1 MKHLIITIS
10 YNSFAIPYTE
20 DIAKALPTILS
31 ISKVTHKTGDIY
43 TKDNVRPDVSISI
56 AEVESGNN

>member
-43 TKDNVRPDVSISI
+43 TKDSVRPDVSISI